1 MVPLER
7 QTRFLSLDKCLKGRD
22 FMQVITVEVDP
33 AYADDCDLYYDPLWL
48 AIVKESHHYVSSST
62 NRVMLPAHLTVS
74 QETLDF
80 VKAVVEEG
88 GGDMQRWEE

>member
-62 NRVMLPAHLTVS
+62 NRVMLPAHLAVS

-80 VKAVVEEG
+80 VKSVVEEG